1 MEEGR
6 AERVRLE
13 EQKCLGFLPYRD
25 EGVESA
31 RICSVSVTGPRKNSR
46 KAHNSDELTWAI

>member
-13 EQKCLGFLPYRD
+13 EQKCLGFLPYGD
-25 EGVESA
+25 EGVESV
-31 RICSVSVTGPRKNSR
+31 RICSVSVTGPKKNSR